1 MPGEKRVRGRFAPSP
16 SGRMHLGNLFAAL
29 LAWLD
34 VRSLGGEMVLR
45 MEDLDPQ
52 RCRPEYSRQ
61 LADDLR
67 WLGLDWDLGWQEG
80 DTAFCQSSRDGYY
93 REALDKLSEKRL
105 LYPCYCSRKELL
117 AASAP
122 HASDGA
128 RVYDGHCRDLSPG
141 QRAELERS
149 GRSPAWRVRVPAA
162 ELSFRD
168 EVFGPQRQR
177 LDRDCGDFI
186 LRRSDGVYA
195 YQLAVA
201 EDDGRMGITRVVRG
215 WDLLSSTPRQIWLL
229 EQLGYEIPT
238 YCHVPLLRSEDGR
251 RLSKRDR
258 DLDMGVLRS
267 RFTPEALT
275 GGLAC
280 LAGLLDRPE
289 AVRPRDLIP
298 LFSWEK
304 VGRADR
310 VLRGLSVPGGEIGWT
325 SSPAGTPGPD

>member
-1 MPGEKRVRGRFAPSP
+1 MDQKQPIRGRFAPSP

-52 RCRPEYSRQ
+52 RCKPAYLPQ
-61 LADDLR
+61 LAQDLL
-67 WLGLDWDLGWQEG
+67 WLGLDWDTGWQPG
-80 DTAFCQSSRDGYY
+80 DTAYTQSHRTAVYQT
-93 REALDKLSEKRL
+93 AFHRL
-105 LYPCYCSRKELL
+105 EEQGLVYPCFCTRKELL

-128 RVYDGHCRDLSPG
+128 RVYDGRCRRLSP
-141 QRAELERS
+141 QEKAALWAS
-149 GRSPAWRVRVPAA
+149 GRSPAWRVQVPA
-162 ELSFRD
+162 ETVSFAD
-168 EVFGPQRQR
+168 GNYGPQAQR

-201 EDDGRMGITRVVRG
+201 ADDGAMGITRVVRG

-229 EQLGYEIPT
+229 EQLGYPVPA
-238 YCHVPLLRSEDGR
+238 YCHVPLLLAPDGR

-258 DLDMGVLRS
+258 DLDVGYLQAHS
-267 RFTPEALT
+267 TPEKVT
-275 GGLAC
+275 GLLAW
-280 LAGLLDRPE
+280 LAGLQPRPE
-289 AVRPRDLIP
+289 PVQPRELIGD
-298 LFSWEK
+298 FAWTK
-304 VGRADR
+304 VGAQDK
-310 VLRGLSVPGGEIGWT
+310 VVDEAAWQAL
-325 SSPAGTPGPD
+325 